1 MVYHIFSVNEPRGNC
16 IWIVFETVPSNI
28 RRKFNWQKLYTITSR
43 PQRSST
49 HDLRAFGVKSVST
62 GRGREWMC
70 MCRAFPVNERIGIAK
85 TQVGNL
91 NFRWRLKFWRSVRW
105 LSIRETVNLLRRQ
118 PAFQRFVYCLKYLTK
133 YPCSFWFLYL
143 GLTYISINS
152 LVEPIFLI
160 DYFNNEHHWLF
171 IEDIL

>member
-16 IWIVFETVPSNI
+16 IWIVFETVPSKI

-91 NFRWRLKFWRSVRW
+91 NFRWRLKFRLKRKVIKHKRDSKFVAKTTGFAK
-105 LSIRETVNLLRRQ
+105 ICLL
-118 PAFQRFVYCLKYLTK
+118 LKILNK
-133 YPCSFWFLYL
+133 IP
-143 GLTYISINS
+143 
-152 LVEPIFLI
+152 
-160 DYFNNEHHWLF
+160 LF
-171 IEDIL
+171 ILVPLLGPHLYFDKFPCWTCFFNRLFQ

>member
-70 MCRAFPVNERIGIAK
+70 MCRAFPVNERIGIAQ

-91 NFRWRLKFWRSVRW
+91 NFRWRLKFRLKRKVIKHKRNSKFVAKTTGF
-105 LSIRETVNLLRRQ
+105 SKICLL
-118 PAFQRFVYCLKYLTK
+118 LKILKK

-143 GLTYISINS
+143 GLTHISINS